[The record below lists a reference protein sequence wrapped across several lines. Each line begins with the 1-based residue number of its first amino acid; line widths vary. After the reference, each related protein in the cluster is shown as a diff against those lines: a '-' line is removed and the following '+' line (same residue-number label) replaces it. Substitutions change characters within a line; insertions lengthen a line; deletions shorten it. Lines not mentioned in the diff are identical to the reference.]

1 MKKVY
6 GVGINQKGAYN
17 SYRDEKAYKLWKSI
31 LQRCYSEKSLV
42 KFPTYRGCRVCDE
55 WVYFQNFASWFYGN
69 YIEGFTI
76 DKDILGDGKLYSPET
91 CCFVPNH
98 INNILNENK
107 KRNKGLPIGVRI
119 QDGKF
124 RVMLTIK
131 NRKKISVGYFDNK
144 YEAAKAYINAKK
156 DYVEKMAQ
164 EYELSDKIKMAQEYE
179 LSDKIKDALITK
191 LIAE

>member
-42 KFPTYRGCRVCDE
+42 KFPTYRGCKVCDE
-55 WVYFQNFASWFYGN
+55 WIYFQNFASWFYKN
-69 YIEGFTI
+69 YVEGFTI

-119 QDGKF
+119 QDDKF
-124 RVMLTIK
+124 RVIISVK

-156 DYVEKMAQ
+156 DYVEKMAR
-164 EYELSDKIKMAQEYE
+164 EYELSDEITN
-179 LSDKIKDALITK
+179 ALITK
-191 LIAE
+191 LIAA